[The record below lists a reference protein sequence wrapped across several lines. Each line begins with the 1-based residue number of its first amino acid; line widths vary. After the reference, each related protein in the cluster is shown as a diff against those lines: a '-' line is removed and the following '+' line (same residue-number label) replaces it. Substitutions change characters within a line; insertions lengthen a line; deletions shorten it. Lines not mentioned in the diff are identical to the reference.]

1 MNLRFLLDILR
12 GLFILKKTCVDVRG
26 DSGKREFCSCSFC
39 VLLVLPSANCD
50 DLAVKLAYTVESFP
64 QLSFVTEV
72 LRREIGLQ
80 LEFLSTDELKGRDDF
95 GLVTE
100 SFYVAD
106 LNLANILL
114 YFDCTWPD
122 FSRSCHWNFLLAEWT
137 RHLGQH
143 ALVVSFDHLFET
155 SDFFV

>member
-80 LEFLSTDELKGRDDF
+80 LEFLSTDEHKGRDDF

-114 YFDCTWPD
+114 YFDRTWPD
-122 FSRSCHWNFLLAEWT
+122 FSRSCHLNFLLAERTW
-137 RHLGQH
+137 RLGQH
-143 ALVVSFDHLFET
+143 ALVVGFYHFFEA

>member
-80 LEFLSTDELKGRDDF
+80 LEFLSTDEHKGRDDF

-137 RHLGQH
+137 RHLRQH
-143 ALVVSFDHLFET
+143 ALVVGFDHLFET